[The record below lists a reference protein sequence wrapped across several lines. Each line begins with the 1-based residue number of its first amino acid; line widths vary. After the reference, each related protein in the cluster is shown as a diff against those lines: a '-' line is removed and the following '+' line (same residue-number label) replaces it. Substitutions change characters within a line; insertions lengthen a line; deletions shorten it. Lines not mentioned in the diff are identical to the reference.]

1 MTASLYLFFLY
12 QRSDTLGKEPNLEPG
27 TLFEDSEVP
36 KKYLL
41 IQVKC
46 SMPPFEGSLK
56 LNIAGVMDMG
66 SAAK

>member
-1 MTASLYLFFLY
+1 MALLYLFFLS

-27 TLFEDSEVP
+27 TLSEDSEVP

-41 IQVKC
+41 IRIKC
-46 SMPPFEGSLK
+46 SMSPFEGSLK
-56 LNIAGVMDMG
+56 LNIAGVMDLG